1 MTNLDI
7 RSKTTALLIMDC
19 QEAILSSIVPQEREK
34 LLTNLLRAIK
44 AARTANIPIIFVVAK
59 FREGYPEI
67 SEKNNF
73 FKGVKENNRLREEAP
88 DSKICQEISLDPG
101 SIVVVKKR
109 FSAFSGSDL
118 EEILRSIGVDTL
130 ILTGV
135 STLGVV
141 ESTARFAFDR
151 DYRIIVLGDCCSDRV
166 PEAHNI
172 ALKWV
177 LPRISTVASVSDF
190 ENATTQSS

>member
-1 MTNLDI
+1 MTDLDI
-7 RSKTTALLIMDC
+7 RSKTTALLVMDC
-19 QEAILSSIVPQEREK
+19 QEAMLSSLLPQEREK
-34 LLTNLLRAIK
+34 LLTNLPRSIK
-44 AARTANIPIIFVVAK
+44 AAKTVSIPIIYVVAK

-73 FKGVKENNRLREEAP
+73 FKGVKENNRLKEDGP
-88 DSKICQEISLDPG
+88 DSKICQEISPEPG

-118 EEILRSIGVDTL
+118 EEILRGLAIETL

-141 ESTARFAFDR
+141 ESTARSAFDK

-177 LPRISTVASVSDF
+177 LPRIAIVASVSDF
-190 ENATTQSS
+190 ESAVKQ

>member
-1 MTNLDI
+1 MAHLDI
-7 RSKTTALLIMDC
+7 QPKKTALLIMDC
-19 QEAILSSIVPQEREK
+19 QEAMLSSIVPQEREK
-34 LLTNLLRAIK
+34 LFTNLPRAIK
-44 AARTANIPIIFVVAK
+44 AARTANIPIIYVVAR

-73 FKGVKENNRLREEAP
+73 FKGVKENNRLREDAP
-88 DSKICQEISLDPG
+88 DSKICQEFSPEPG

-118 EEILRSIGVDTL
+118 EEILRGLEIETL

-151 DYRIIVLGDCCSDRV
+151 DYRIIVLEDCCSDRV
-166 PEAHNI
+166 PEAHHV

-190 ENATTQSS
+190 ESAVKQ

>member
-1 MTNLDI
+1 MAHLDI
-7 RSKTTALLIMDC
+7 QPKRTALLIMDC
-19 QEAILSSIVPQEREK
+19 QEAMLSSLVPQEREK
-34 LLTNLLRAIK
+34 LFTNLPRAIK
-44 AARTANIPIIFVVAK
+44 AARTVNIPIIYVVAR

-73 FKGVKENNRLREEAP
+73 FKGVKENNRLREDAP
-88 DSKICQEISLDPG
+88 DSKICQEFSPEPG
-101 SIVVVKKR
+101 NIVVVKKR

-118 EEILRSIGVDTL
+118 EEILRGLEIETL

-151 DYRIIVLGDCCSDRV
+151 DYRIIVLEDCCSDRV
-166 PEAHNI
+166 PEAHTV

-190 ENATTQSS
+190 ESAIKQ